1 MWLMLQQETLEE
13 FACYSVQE
21 AVEAEFQKIGKEI
34 VCKRNWQRKNTGI
47 VRVTVNEK
55 HFRPTEVVN
64 LLINNPKKVEENLK
78 WKPKMT
84 FKKLVTE
91 MVAADI
97 ELMRKDPTA

>member
-13 FACYSVQE
+13 FVCYR
-21 AVEAEFQKIGKEI
+21 
-34 VCKRNWQRKNTGI
+34 CKRNWQRKNTGI

-55 HFRPTEVVN
+55 YFRPTEVD
-64 LLINNPKKVEENLK
+64 LSINNPKKVEENLK

-84 FKKLVTE
+84 FKKLVKE